1 MTQVLCERTG
11 SSAMRLAVL
20 ADGRIESSVLDG
32 PIKTWDSA
40 QECYDWYIRLVDE
53 LWDLI
58 VDSRVGLE
66 AQWGC
71 WLACVSVVSTLSDL
85 VSDGTLLEVLAS
97 EERD

>member
-1 MTQVLCERTG
+1 MTQVLCEQTG

-32 PIKTWDSA
+32 PIKTWDST

-66 AQWGC
+66 AQWEC
-71 WLACVSVVSTLSDL
+71 WLACVSIVSTLNDL
-85 VSDGTLLEVLAS
+85 VADGTLPEAPAR
-97 EERD
+97 EEQN